1 METYIDKSYYDG
13 THNGSSDILRQVFP
27 YLDSTT
33 NRCFNIRYIANP
45 KRETS
50 ILHIDL
56 EVQRLVSNHVE
67 PKLMGQTHYW
77 GNVSRL

>member
-45 KRETS
+45 KRENIYTPYRSRSSTTS
-50 ILHIDL
+50 
-56 EVQRLVSNHVE
+56 E
-67 PKLMGQTHYW
+67 
-77 GNVSRL
+77 